1 MSPVAGSGTSSQ
13 TAPEVARSAQSTN
26 ASPTTPLAVKRR
38 ASSGSSTPTR
48 RTPGAVKR
56 GFPEGSQ
63 LLRTPANSHLFQ
75 PRLTKSREFSGRP
88 TRGNSRSEGTRPV
101 RSGLPPPPSSPANL
115 DREETRAG
123 FPSSFRGFAG
133 VGCNTRRPGGAER
146 AALSLPVSSLDFRG
160 ERLRRPRRQA
170 ATPQPGE
177 HALGDGTLKAAALAA
192 DRAGIQSYLTH
203 HQSELRSISTVDYK
217 HS

>member
-101 RSGLPPPPSSPANL
+101 RSGLPPPPSSLPNL

-123 FPSSFRGFAG
+123 FPYSFRGFAG
-133 VGCNTRRPGGAER
+133 VGAPRDARDVRIAPHYR
-146 AALSLPVSSLDFRG
+146 SRS
-160 ERLRRPRRQA
+160 RL
-170 ATPQPGE
+170 
-177 HALGDGTLKAAALAA
+177 
-192 DRAGIQSYLTH
+192 
-203 HQSELRSISTVDYK
+203 SISGGSVCADGFLVGVPFTLQWPPMAVCDG
-217 HS
+217 HSPDCS